1 MQIVLIVLLALA
13 CAVLLWRQY
22 TLEQGLHQAARRMK
36 EQMADETT
44 VRLSLPCPSTGAEE
58 LLACLNQ
65 LLELRQE
72 ERALYRRKEQELRRQ
87 IANVSHDLRTPLT
100 SILGYLQL
108 LEGDGLS
115 PEKKAEYLS
124 VIEGRARTLQTFIAS
139 FYDLSR
145 IEGGELPLERE
156 QVDLGRALSDQL
168 AASYGQIEEAGL
180 DMEVDIE
187 ESLPPVWADSG
198 AVTRIFSNLLTNALR
213 HGTGVLTVRL
223 YREGDAIVSAFSNRA
238 DGLTEEDA
246 AHVFER
252 FYTADK
258 MRTGQSTGLGLAIV
272 KALAERMGHTAAAR
286 WEDGVFTIQ
295 VRWLCGGPRR
305 ALEGAPTAKL
315 LSDLRKR

>member
-1 MQIVLIVLLALA
+1 MKTVLIVLLALL
-13 CAVLLWRQY
+13 CAVLIGRQI
-22 TLEQGLHQAARRMK
+22 TLERGLHRAARRMR

-44 VRLSLPCPSTGAEE
+44 ARLSLPCPSAGAEE
-58 LLACLNQ
+58 LLVCLNE

-72 ERALYRRKEQELRRQ
+72 ERAVYHRKEQELRQQ

-108 LEGDGLS
+108 LEGEGLS
-115 PEKKAEYLS
+115 PEKKGEYLA
-124 VIEGRARTLQTFIAS
+124 VIEGRARTLQTFIAA

-156 QVDLGRALSDQL
+156 KVDLGRALSDQL
-168 AASYGQIEEAGL
+168 AAAYEQIEAAGL
-180 DMEVDIE
+180 VVEVDIAPG
-187 ESLPPVWADSG
+187 LPPVWADSG

-213 HGTGVLTVRL
+213 HGEDALAVKL
-223 YREGDAIVSAFSNRA
+223 YREGNAVVSAFSNRA
-238 DGLTEEDA
+238 GGLSEEDA

-272 KALAERMGHTAAAR
+272 KALAERMGHAARAR
-286 WEDGVFTIQ
+286 WEDGVFTVE
-295 VRWLCGGPRR
+295 VRW
-305 ALEGAPTAKL
+305 TV
-315 LSDLRKR
+315 

>member
-1 MQIVLIVLLALA
+1 VHIILTAALALV
-13 CAVLLWRQY
+13 CAVLVGRQI
-22 TLEQGLHQAARRMK
+22 TLERGLHDAARRMR

-44 VRLSLPCPSTGAEE
+44 ARLSLPCPSAGAEE
-58 LLACLNQ
+58 LLVCLNQ
-65 LLELRQE
+65 LLDLRQE

-115 PEKKAEYLS
+115 RSKKAEYLA
-124 VIEGRARTLQTFIAS
+124 VIEGRARTLQTFIAA

-156 QVDLGRALSDQL
+156 QVDLARTLSDQL

-180 DMEVDIE
+180 DMEVDITPG
-187 ESLPPVWADSG
+187 LPPVWADSG
-198 AVTRIFSNLLTNALR
+198 AVARIFSNLLTNALR
-213 HGTGVLTVRL
+213 HGTGTLTVRL
-223 YREGDAIVSAFSNRA
+223 YREGNVLVSAFSNRA
-238 DGLTEEDA
+238 EDLTAEDA

-286 WEDGVFTIQ
+286 WKDGVFTIE
-295 VRWLCGGPRR
+295 VRWPI
-305 ALEGAPTAKL
+305 
-315 LSDLRKR
+315 

>member
-1 MQIVLIVLLALA
+1 MIPALILLALV
-13 CAVLLWRQY
+13 CAVLIGRQL
-22 TLEQGLHQAARRMK
+22 TLEQGLHNAARRMR
-36 EQMADETT
+36 EQLADETT
-44 VRLSLPCPSTGAEE
+44 ARLSLPCPSAGAEE
-58 LLACLNQ
+58 LLSCLNQ

-72 ERALYRRKEQELRRQ
+72 ERARYRRKEQELRRQ

-115 PEKKAEYLS
+115 PERKAEYLA
-124 VIEGRARTLQTFIAS
+124 VIEGRARTLQTFIAA

-156 QVDLGRALSDQL
+156 QVDLRRALSDQL

-180 DMEVDIE
+180 DMEVELADG
-187 ESLPPVWADSG
+187 LPPVWADSG
-198 AVTRIFSNLLTNALR
+198 AAARIFSNLLTNALR
-213 HGTGVLTVRL
+213 HGKDALSVRL
-223 YREGDAIVSAFSNRA
+223 YRAGNVIVSAFSNRA
-238 DGLTEEDA
+238 EGLTAEDA

-286 WEDGVFTIQ
+286 WEDGVFTIE
-295 VRWLCGGPRR
+295 VRWVI
-305 ALEGAPTAKL
+305 
-315 LSDLRKR
+315 

>member
-1 MQIVLIVLLALA
+1 MKGVAAIKIVLIILLVLLCAGLA
-13 CAVLLWRQY
+13 VRQAI
-22 TLEQGLHQAARRMK
+22 LEKGLRRAARRMR
-36 EQMADETT
+36 EQMANETT
-44 VRLSLPCPSTGAEE
+44 ARLALPCPSAGAEE
-58 LLACLNQ
+58 LLFCLNQ

-108 LEGDGLS
+108 LEGEGL
-115 PEKKAEYLS
+115 PLEKRAEYLA
-124 VIEGRARTLQTFIAS
+124 VIEGRARTLQTFIAA

-156 QVDLGRALSDQL
+156 KVDLSRALSDQL
-168 AASYGQIEEAGL
+168 AAAYEQIEAAGL
-180 DMEVDIE
+180 AVEVDIAPG
-187 ESLPPVWADSG
+187 LPPVWADSG

-213 HGTGVLTVRL
+213 HGEDTLSVRL
-223 YREGDAIVSAFSNRA
+223 YREGGVILSAFSNRA
-238 DGLTEEDA
+238 EGLTAEDA

-272 KALAERMGHTAAAR
+272 KALAERMGHTVAAR
-286 WEDGVFTIQ
+286 WEDGVFTIE
-295 VRWLCGGPRR
+295 VRWIV
-305 ALEGAPTAKL
+305 
-315 LSDLRKR
+315 

>member
-1 MQIVLIVLLALA
+1 MKGVAAIKIVLIILLVLLCAGLA
-13 CAVLLWRQY
+13 VRQAI
-22 TLEQGLHQAARRMK
+22 LEKGLRRAARRMR
-36 EQMADETT
+36 EQMANETT
-44 VRLSLPCPSTGAEE
+44 ARLALPCPSAGAEE
-58 LLACLNQ
+58 LLFCLNQ

-108 LEGDGLS
+108 LEGEGL
-115 PEKKAEYLS
+115 PLEKRAEYLA
-124 VIEGRARTLQTFIAS
+124 VIEGRARTLQTFIAA

-156 QVDLGRALSDQL
+156 KVDLSRALSDQL
-168 AASYGQIEEAGL
+168 AAAYEQIEAAGL
-180 DMEVDIE
+180 AVEVDIAPG
-187 ESLPPVWADSG
+187 LPPVWADSG

-213 HGTGVLTVRL
+213 HGEDTLSVRL
-223 YREGDAIVSAFSNRA
+223 YREGGVILSAFSNRA
-238 DGLTEEDA
+238 EGLTAEDA

-272 KALAERMGHTAAAR
+272 KALAERMGHTVAAR
-286 WEDGVFTIQ
+286 WEDGVFTIE
-295 VRWLCGGPRR
+295 VRW
-305 ALEGAPTAKL
+305 
-315 LSDLRKR
+315 SV

>member
-1 MQIVLIVLLALA
+1 MKTVLIVLLTLA
-13 CAVLLWRQY
+13 CAVLIGRQI
-22 TLEQGLHQAARRMK
+22 TLERGLRRAARKMR

-44 VRLSLPCPSTGAEE
+44 ARLALPCPSAGAEE
-58 LLACLNQ
+58 LLACLNE

-115 PEKKAEYLS
+115 PEKKAEYLA
-124 VIEGRARTLQTFIAS
+124 VVEGRARTLQVFIAT

-156 QVDLGRALSDQL
+156 RVDLGRALSDQL
-168 AASYGQIEEAGL
+168 AAAYEQIEESGL
-180 DMEVDIE
+180 AVEVDMAPG
-187 ESLPPVWADSG
+187 LPPVWADSG

-213 HGTGVLTVRL
+213 HGSDTLSIKL
-223 YREGDAIVSAFSNRA
+223 YREGNAIVSAFSNRA
-238 DGLTEEDA
+238 EGLTAEDA

-252 FYTADK
+252 FYTADQ
-258 MRTGQSTGLGLAIV
+258 MRPGLSTGLGLALV
-272 KALAERMGHTAAAR
+272 
-286 WEDGVFTIQ
+286 
-295 VRWLCGGPRR
+295 
-305 ALEGAPTAKL
+305 
-315 LSDLRKR
+315 

>member
-1 MQIVLIVLLALA
+1 MIPALILLALV
-13 CAVLLWRQY
+13 CAVLIGRQL
-22 TLEQGLHQAARRMK
+22 TLEQGLHNAARRMR
-36 EQMADETT
+36 EQLADETT
-44 VRLSLPCPSTGAEE
+44 ARLSLPCPSAGAEE
-58 LLACLNQ
+58 LLSCLNQ

-72 ERALYRRKEQELRRQ
+72 ERARYRRKEQELRRQ

-115 PEKKAEYLS
+115 PERKAEYLA
-124 VIEGRARTLQTFIAS
+124 VIEGRARTLQTFIAA

-156 QVDLGRALSDQL
+156 QVDLRRALSDQL

-180 DMEVDIE
+180 DMEVELADG
-187 ESLPPVWADSG
+187 LPPVWADSG
-198 AVTRIFSNLLTNALR
+198 AAAQIFSNLLTNALR
-213 HGTGVLTVRL
+213 HGKDALSVRL
-223 YREGDAIVSAFSNRA
+223 YRAGNVIVSAFSNRA
-238 DGLTEEDA
+238 EGLTAEDA

-286 WEDGVFTIQ
+286 WEDGVFTIE
-295 VRWLCGGPRR
+295 VRWVI
-305 ALEGAPTAKL
+305 
-315 LSDLRKR
+315 

>member
-1 MQIVLIVLLALA
+1 MIPALILLALV
-13 CAVLLWRQY
+13 CAVLIGRQL
-22 TLEQGLHQAARRMK
+22 TLEQGLHNAARRMR
-36 EQMADETT
+36 EQLADETT
-44 VRLSLPCPSTGAEE
+44 ARLSLPCPSAGAEE
-58 LLACLNQ
+58 LLSCLNQ

-72 ERALYRRKEQELRRQ
+72 ERARYRRKEQELRRQ

-115 PEKKAEYLS
+115 PERKAEYLA
-124 VIEGRARTLQTFIAS
+124 VIEGRARTLQTFIAA

-156 QVDLGRALSDQL
+156 QVDLRRALSDQL

-180 DMEVDIE
+180 DMEVELADG
-187 ESLPPVWADSG
+187 LPPVWADSG
-198 AVTRIFSNLLTNALR
+198 AAARIFSNLLTNALR
-213 HGTGVLTVRL
+213 HGKDALSVRL
-223 YREGDAIVSAFSNRA
+223 YRAGNVIVSAFSNRA
-238 DGLTEEDA
+238 EGLTAEDA

-286 WEDGVFTIQ
+286 WEDGVFTIE
-295 VRWLCGGPRR
+295 VRW
-305 ALEGAPTAKL
+305 
-315 LSDLRKR
+315 SI

>member
-1 MQIVLIVLLALA
+1 MIPALILLALV
-13 CAVLLWRQY
+13 CAVLIGRQL
-22 TLEQGLHQAARRMK
+22 TLEQGLHNAARRMR

-44 VRLSLPCPSTGAEE
+44 ARLSLPCPSAGAEE
-58 LLACLNQ
+58 LLVCLNE

-72 ERALYRRKEQELRRQ
+72 ERAAYRRKEQELRRQ

-115 PEKKAEYLS
+115 PERKAEYLA
-124 VIEGRARTLQTFIAS
+124 VIEGRARTLQTFIAA

-145 IEGGELPLERE
+145 IEGGELPLERDK
-156 QVDLGRALSDQL
+156 VDLGRALSDQL
-168 AASYGQIEEAGL
+168 AAAYEQIEESGL
-180 DMEVDIE
+180 VMEVDIAPDM
-187 ESLPPVWADSG
+187 PPVWADGG

-213 HGTGVLTVRL
+213 HGEDTLAVKL
-223 YREGDAIVSAFSNRA
+223 YREGNAVVSAFSNRA
-238 DGLTEEDA
+238 DGLTAEDA

-272 KALAERMGHTAAAR
+272 KALAERMGHTVAAR
-286 WEDGVFTIQ
+286 WEDGVFTVE
-295 VRWLCGGPRR
+295 VRW
-305 ALEGAPTAKL
+305 TV
-315 LSDLRKR
+315 

>member
-1 MQIVLIVLLALA
+1 MIPALILLALV
-13 CAVLLWRQY
+13 CAVLIGRQL
-22 TLEQGLHQAARRMK
+22 TLEQGLHNAARRMR
-36 EQMADETT
+36 EQLADETT
-44 VRLSLPCPSTGAEE
+44 ARLSLPCPSAGAEE
-58 LLACLNQ
+58 LLSCLTQ

-72 ERALYRRKEQELRRQ
+72 ERARYRRKEQELRRQ

-115 PEKKAEYLS
+115 PERKAEYLA
-124 VIEGRARTLQTFIAS
+124 VIEGRARTLQTFIAA

-156 QVDLGRALSDQL
+156 QVDLRRALSDQL

-180 DMEVDIE
+180 DMEVELADG
-187 ESLPPVWADSG
+187 LPPVWADSG
-198 AVTRIFSNLLTNALR
+198 AAARIFSNLLTNALR
-213 HGTGVLTVRL
+213 HGKDALSVRL
-223 YREGDAIVSAFSNRA
+223 YRAGNVIVSAFSNRA
-238 DGLTEEDA
+238 EGLTAEDA

-286 WEDGVFTIQ
+286 WEDGVFTIE
-295 VRWLCGGPRR
+295 VRWVI
-305 ALEGAPTAKL
+305 
-315 LSDLRKR
+315 

>member
-1 MQIVLIVLLALA
+1 MKGVAAIKIVLIILLVLLCAGLA
-13 CAVLLWRQY
+13 VRQAI
-22 TLEQGLHQAARRMK
+22 LEKGLRRAARRMR
-36 EQMADETT
+36 EQMANETT
-44 VRLSLPCPSTGAEE
+44 ARLALPCPSAGAEE
-58 LLACLNQ
+58 LLSCLNQ

-108 LEGDGLS
+108 LEGEGL
-115 PEKKAEYLS
+115 PLEKRAEYLA
-124 VIEGRARTLQTFIAS
+124 VIEGRARTLQTFIAA

-156 QVDLGRALSDQL
+156 KVDLSRALSDQL
-168 AASYGQIEEAGL
+168 AAAYEQIEAAGL
-180 DMEVDIE
+180 AVEVDIAPG
-187 ESLPPVWADSG
+187 LPPVWADSG

-213 HGTGVLTVRL
+213 HGEDTLSVRL
-223 YREGDAIVSAFSNRA
+223 YREGGVILSAFSNRA
-238 DGLTEEDA
+238 DGLTAEDA

-272 KALAERMGHTAAAR
+272 KALAERMGHTVAAR
-286 WEDGVFTIQ
+286 WEDGVFTIE
-295 VRWLCGGPRR
+295 VRW
-305 ALEGAPTAKL
+305 
-315 LSDLRKR
+315 SV

>member
-1 MQIVLIVLLALA
+1 MIPALILLALV
-13 CAVLLWRQY
+13 CAVLIGRQL
-22 TLEQGLHQAARRMK
+22 TLEQGLHNAARRMR
-36 EQMADETT
+36 EQLADETT
-44 VRLSLPCPSTGAEE
+44 ARLSLPCPSAGAEE
-58 LLACLNQ
+58 LLSCLNQ
-65 LLELRQE
+65 LL
-72 ERALYRRKEQELRRQ
+72 ELRRQ

-115 PEKKAEYLS
+115 PERKAEYLA
-124 VIEGRARTLQTFIAS
+124 VIEGRARTLQTFIAA

-156 QVDLGRALSDQL
+156 QVDLRRALSDQL

-180 DMEVDIE
+180 DMEVELADG
-187 ESLPPVWADSG
+187 LPPVWADSG
-198 AVTRIFSNLLTNALR
+198 AVARIFSNLLTNALR
-213 HGTGVLTVRL
+213 HGKDALSVRL
-223 YREGDAIVSAFSNRA
+223 YRAGNVIVSAFSNRA
-238 DGLTEEDA
+238 EGLTAEDA

-286 WEDGVFTIQ
+286 WEDGVFTIE
-295 VRWLCGGPRR
+295 VRWVI
-305 ALEGAPTAKL
+305 
-315 LSDLRKR
+315 

>member
-1 MQIVLIVLLALA
+1 MIPALILLALV
-13 CAVLLWRQY
+13 CAVLIGRQL
-22 TLEQGLHQAARRMK
+22 TLEQGLHNAARRMR
-36 EQMADETT
+36 EQLADETPA
-44 VRLSLPCPSTGAEE
+44 RLSLPCPSAGAEE
-58 LLACLNQ
+58 LLSCLNQ

-72 ERALYRRKEQELRRQ
+72 ERARYRRKEQELRRQ

-115 PEKKAEYLS
+115 PERKAEYLA
-124 VIEGRARTLQTFIAS
+124 VIEGRARTLQTFIAA

-156 QVDLGRALSDQL
+156 QVDLRRALSDQL

-180 DMEVDIE
+180 DMEVELADG
-187 ESLPPVWADSG
+187 LPPVWADSG
-198 AVTRIFSNLLTNALR
+198 AAARIFSNLLTNALR
-213 HGTGVLTVRL
+213 HGKDALSVRL
-223 YREGDAIVSAFSNRA
+223 YRAGNVIVSAFSNRA
-238 DGLTEEDA
+238 EGLTAEDA

-286 WEDGVFTIQ
+286 WEDGVFTIE
-295 VRWLCGGPRR
+295 VRW
-305 ALEGAPTAKL
+305 
-315 LSDLRKR
+315 SI

>member
-1 MQIVLIVLLALA
+1 MKTVLIAVLLLV
-13 CAVLLWRQY
+13 CAVLIGRQI
-22 TLEQGLHQAARRMK
+22 TLERGLHRAARRMR
-36 EQMADETT
+36 EQMADVTT
-44 VRLSLPCPSTGAEE
+44 ARLSLPCPSAGAEE

-72 ERALYRRKEQELRRQ
+72 ERAAYRRKERALRQQ

-108 LEGDGLS
+108 LEGEGLS
-115 PEKKAEYLS
+115 PEKKAEYLA
-124 VIEGRARTLQTFIAS
+124 VIEGRARTLQTFIAA

-156 QVDLGRALSDQL
+156 KVDLGRALSDQL
-168 AASYGQIEEAGL
+168 AAAYEQIEAAGL
-180 DMEVDIE
+180 AVEVDIAPG
-187 ESLPPVWADSG
+187 LPPVWADSG

-213 HGTGVLTVRL
+213 HGEDALAVKL
-223 YREGDAIVSAFSNRA
+223 YREGNAVVSAFSNRA
-238 DGLTEEDA
+238 GGLSEEDA

-272 KALAERMGHTAAAR
+272 KALAERMGHAARAR
-286 WEDGVFTIQ
+286 WEGGVFTVE
-295 VRWLCGGPRR
+295 VRW
-305 ALEGAPTAKL
+305 TV
-315 LSDLRKR
+315 

>member
-1 MQIVLIVLLALA
+1 MKNVLIIILVLA
-13 CAVLLWRQY
+13 CAWLAGRQV
-22 TLEQGLHQAARRMK
+22 TLEQGLRRAARRMR

-44 VRLSLPCPSTGAEE
+44 ARLSLPCPSAGAEE
-58 LLACLNQ
+58 LLVCLNE

-72 ERALYRRKEQELRRQ
+72 ERALYRRKEQELRQQ

-115 PEKKAEYLS
+115 PEKKAEYLA
-124 VIEGRARTLQTFIAS
+124 VIEGRARTLQVFIAA

-156 QVDLGRALSDQL
+156 KVDLGRALSDQL
-168 AASYGQIEEAGL
+168 AAAYEQIEAAGL
-180 DMEVDIE
+180 AVEVDIAPG
-187 ESLPPVWADSG
+187 LPPVWADGG

-213 HGTGVLTVRL
+213 HGEEALAVKL
-223 YREGDAIVSAFSNRA
+223 YREGNVIVSAFSNRA
-238 DGLTEEDA
+238 GELTEEDA

-272 KALAERMGHTAAAR
+272 KALAERMGHAAAAR
-286 WEDGVFTIQ
+286 WEDGVFTVE
-295 VRWLCGGPRR
+295 VRWVI
-305 ALEGAPTAKL
+305 
-315 LSDLRKR
+315 

>member
-1 MQIVLIVLLALA
+1 MKTILIIALLLL
-13 CAVLLWRQY
+13 CAVLIGRQAS
-22 TLEQGLHQAARRMK
+22 LEKGLHLAARRMR
-36 EQMADETT
+36 EQMANQTT
-44 VRLSLPCPSTGAEE
+44 TRLSLPCPSAGAEE
-58 LLACLNQ
+58 LLVCLNQ

-72 ERALYRRKEQELRRQ
+72 ERALSLRKEQALRRQ

-124 VIEGRARTLQTFIAS
+124 VVEGRARTLQTFIAS

-156 QVDLGRALSDQL
+156 QVDLTRALSDQL
-168 AASYGQIEEAGL
+168 AAAYQQIEEAGL
-180 DMEVDIE
+180 EVDVDITPE
-187 ESLPPVWADSG
+187 LPPVWADSG

-213 HGTGVLTVRL
+213 HGTGVLSVKL
-223 YREGDAIVSAFSNRA
+223 YREGNQIVSAFSNRA
-238 DGLTEEDA
+238 EELTAEDA

-272 KALAERMGHTAAAR
+272 KALAERMGHSAGAR
-286 WEDGVFTIQ
+286 WTDGVFTVE
-295 VRWLCGGPRR
+295 VRW
-305 ALEGAPTAKL
+305 
-315 LSDLRKR
+315 SV

>member
-1 MQIVLIVLLALA
+1 MKTVLIVLLALL
-13 CAVLLWRQY
+13 CAVLIGRQI
-22 TLEQGLHQAARRMK
+22 TLERGLHRAARRMR

-44 VRLSLPCPSTGAEE
+44 ARLSLPCPSAGAEE
-58 LLACLNQ
+58 LLVCLNE

-72 ERALYRRKEQELRRQ
+72 ERAVYHRKEQELRRQ

-108 LEGDGLS
+108 LEGEGLS
-115 PEKKAEYLS
+115 PEKKGEYLA
-124 VIEGRARTLQTFIAS
+124 VIEGRARTLQTFIAA

-156 QVDLGRALSDQL
+156 KVDLGRALSDQL

-180 DMEVDIE
+180 DMEVELADG
-187 ESLPPVWADSG
+187 LPPVWADSG

-213 HGTGVLTVRL
+213 HGEDALAVKL
-223 YREGDAIVSAFSNRA
+223 YREGNAVVSAFSNRA
-238 DGLTEEDA
+238 GGLSEEDA

-272 KALAERMGHTAAAR
+272 KALAERMGHSAAAR
-286 WEDGVFTIQ
+286 WEDGVFTVE
-295 VRWLCGGPRR
+295 VRW
-305 ALEGAPTAKL
+305 TV
-315 LSDLRKR
+315 

>member
-1 MQIVLIVLLALA
+1 MMKTVLIVILLLL

-22 TLEQGLHQAARRMK
+22 TLEQGLHRAARLMR

-44 VRLSLPCPSTGAEE
+44 VRLALPCPSAGAEE

-108 LEGDGLS
+108 LEGEGLP
-115 PEKKAEYLS
+115 PEKRREYFQ
-124 VIEGRARTLQTFIAS
+124 VIEGRARTLQVFIAT

-156 QVDLGRALSDQL
+156 KVDLGRVLSDQL
-168 AASYGQIEEAGL
+168 AAAYEQIEESGL
-180 DMEVDIE
+180 AMEVDVAPD
-187 ESLPPVWADSG
+187 LPPVWADGG

-213 HGTGVLTVRL
+213 HGEDALTVRL
-223 YREGDAIVSAFSNRA
+223 YREGNVIVSAFSNRA
-238 DGLTEEDA
+238 KDLTAEDA

-272 KALAERMGHTAAAR
+272 KALAERMGHAACAR
-286 WEDGVFTIQ
+286 WEDGVFTIE
-295 VRWLCGGPRR
+295 VRWN
-305 ALEGAPTAKL
+305 A
-315 LSDLRKR
+315 

>member
-1 MQIVLIVLLALA
+1 MKTVLIVLLILL
-13 CAVLLWRQY
+13 CAVLIGRQV
-22 TLEQGLHQAARRMK
+22 TLERGLYSAARRMR

-44 VRLSLPCPSTGAEE
+44 TRLALPCPSAGAEE
-58 LLACLNQ
+58 LLVCLNQ

-72 ERALYRRKEQELRRQ
+72 ERASYRRKEQALRQQ

-108 LEGDGLS
+108 LEGDGLA
-115 PEKKAEYLS
+115 PEKRAEYLA
-124 VIEGRARTLQTFIAS
+124 VIEARARTLQVFIAT

-156 QVDLGRALSDQL
+156 KVDLGRALSDQL
-168 AASYGQIEEAGL
+168 AASYEQIEESGL
-180 DMEVDIE
+180 AVEVGIAPD
-187 ESLPPVWADSG
+187 LPPVWSDSG

-213 HGTGVLTVRL
+213 HGKDTLSVRL
-223 YREGDAIVSAFSNRA
+223 YQDGNTIVSAFSNRA
-238 DGLTEEDA
+238 EDLTAEDA

-286 WEDGVFTIQ
+286 WEDGVFTVE
-295 VRWLCGGPRR
+295 VRW
-305 ALEGAPTAKL
+305 
-315 LSDLRKR
+315 SV